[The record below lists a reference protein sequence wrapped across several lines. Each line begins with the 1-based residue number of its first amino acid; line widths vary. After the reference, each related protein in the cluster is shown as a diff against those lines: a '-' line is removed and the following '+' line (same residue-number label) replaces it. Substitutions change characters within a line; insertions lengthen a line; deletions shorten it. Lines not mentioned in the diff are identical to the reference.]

1 MELYLIVIQLSV
13 KWNRNYVWIH
23 TNIISMKEKL
33 TIIIKLSL
41 GKMKIDYKR
50 VNGLQS
56 LEAKTIIK
64 KKGKKQLMVSFLL
77 QVYLLESWRAG

>member
-1 MELYLIVIQLSV
+1 
-13 KWNRNYVWIH
+13 
-23 TNIISMKEKL
+23 MKEKL